1 MAIKNNFV
9 VGITAGLAATV
20 LAPILIPAIRKSARP
35 LAKSLVKGGFMLYEK
50 GREGV
55 AEAGEM
61 MEDVIAET
69 QAEMIAEALNTYAQ
83 SKDVE
88 DDQGMSSQPYPPAR
102 DDSGSDRSSV
112 VRMNV
117 AN

>member
-20 LAPILIPAIRKSARP
+20 LAPILIPAIKKSARP

-50 GREGV
+50 GREAV

-69 QAEMIAEALNTYAQ
+69 QAEMMAEALKTHAE
-83 SKDVE
+83 SKDVA
-88 DDQGMSSQPYPPAR
+88 DDQSMSSQPYQPAR
-102 DDSGSDRSSV
+102 DDNGNDRSSV
-112 VRMNV
+112 VRMN
-117 AN
+117 ASN

>member
-50 GREGV
+50 GREAV
-55 AEAGEM
+55 AEAEEM

-69 QAEMIAEALNTYAQ
+69 QAEMIAEALNAYAQ
-83 SKDVE
+83 SKDVG
-88 DDQGMSSQPYPPAR
+88 DDQGMSSHPYPLVR
-102 DDSGSDRSSV
+102 DDNGSDRRSV
-112 VRMNV
+112 VRMNI

>member
-1 MAIKNNFV
+1 MAIKNNFI

-50 GREGV
+50 GRGAV

-69 QAEMIAEALNTYAQ
+69 QVEIMAEALNTHVQ
-83 SKDVE
+83 SKDVA

-102 DDSGSDRSSV
+102 DGNGRDRSSV
-112 VRMNV
+112 VRMN
-117 AN
+117 ASN

>member
-50 GREGV
+50 GREAV
-55 AEAGEM
+55 AEAGEI

-69 QAEMIAEALNTYAQ
+69 QVEIMAEALNTHAQ
-83 SKDVE
+83 NKDVA
-88 DDQGMSSQPYPPAR
+88 DDQGMSSQPYQPAR
-102 DDSGSDRSSV
+102 DDNASGRSSV
-112 VRMNV
+112 VRMKASN
-117 AN
+117 